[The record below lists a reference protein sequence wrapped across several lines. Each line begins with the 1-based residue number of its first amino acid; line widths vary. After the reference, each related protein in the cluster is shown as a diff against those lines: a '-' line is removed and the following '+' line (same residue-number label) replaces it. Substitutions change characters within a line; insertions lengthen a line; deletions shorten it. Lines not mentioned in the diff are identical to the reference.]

1 MCSSCAVRGDRT
13 VESATETEATSLAKS
28 KLECDLKHDRPRA
41 ATVRIEIKS
50 TRASKPG
57 HPMVRTAALC
67 AAHARQL
74 REMGLEV
81 VRA

>member
-1 MCSSCAVRGDRT
+1 
-13 VESATETEATSLAKS
+13 LAKS
-28 KLECDLKHDRPRA
+28 KLECDLEHDRPRA

-57 HPMVRTAALC
+57 HPMVRTAAIC

-74 REMGLEV
+74 REMGLEL

>member
-1 MCSSCAVRGDRT
+1 L
-13 VESATETEATSLAKS
+13 ATR
-28 KLECDLKHDRPRA
+28 KLTCDLEHDRPRNA
-41 ATVRIEIKS
+41 VVRVEIKS

-57 HPMVRTAALC
+57 HPMVREAVLC

-81 VRA
+81 VNA